1 MKRSGKSSDLGVII
15 LCGGQGTR
23 LREETEF
30 KPKPMVTI
38 GGRPILWHIMRI
50 YNHFG
55 CNDFHLCLGYKAEI
69 IKNYFLNYRS
79 NTGSYR
85 VHLADNHVEHLGR
98 QERVEDWRVS
108 LIDTGIE
115 TLTGTRVKRALGVL
129 DGERFFLTY
138 GDGVADIDVDRL
150 LDHHLASGRMVTVTA
165 VRPSSRFGELDLE
178 GDSVRS
184 FVEKPQVGA
193 GWINGGFMVFE
204 RQAFEMLSA
213 EGNDPLETSVLE
225 TLSRENQVSV
235 YRHNGFWQCMDT
247 FREMQLLEAMWA
259 EDRAAW
265 RMWKS

>member
-1 MKRSGKSSDLGVII
+1 
-15 LCGGQGTR
+15 
-23 LREETEF
+23 
-30 KPKPMVTI
+30 
-38 GGRPILWHIMRI
+38 
-50 YNHFG
+50 
-55 CNDFHLCLGYKAEI
+55 
-69 IKNYFLNYRS
+69 
-79 NTGSYR
+79 
-85 VHLADNHVEHLGR
+85 
-98 QERVEDWRVS
+98 
-108 LIDTGIE
+108 
-115 TLTGTRVKRALGVL
+115 LTGTRVKRALGVL

-150 LDHHLASGRMVTVTA
+150 LEHHFASGRLVTVTA

-178 GDSVRS
+178 GDTVRS

-259 EDRAAW
+259 EDRATW